1 MVIGLVL
8 SIIDVV
14 AGGFLLLSAPHL
26 ANYFAFIFLIKGLF
40 SLLSSFSMRYFF
52 DWMGAVDVIVG
63 IVFGLMSFGLFFG
76 FYSTIGWIVLLKG
89 IYSIIRFVLKF

>member
-14 AGGFLLLSAPHL
+14 AGGFLLLHAPVF

-40 SLLSSFSMRYFF
+40 SLLSSWSMRYFF
-52 DWMGAVDVIVG
+52 DWMGIVDVIVG
-63 IVFGLMSFGLFFG
+63 IVFGLMSFGLFLR
-76 FYSTIGWIVLLKG
+76 LLLTDTPKLN
-89 IYSIIRFVLKF
+89 SLPMR

>member
-1 MVIGLVL
+1 MVLVLIL

-14 AGGFLLLSAPHL
+14 AGGFLLLSAPVF

-40 SLLSSFSMRYFF
+40 SLLSSFSMCYFF
-52 DWMGAVDVIVG
+52 DWMGFVDVIVG

-76 FYSTIGWIVLLKG
+76 FYTTIGWIVLLKG
-89 IYSIIRFVLKF
+89 IYSMIRFALKF

>member
-1 MVIGLVL
+1 MVIGIIL
-8 SIIDVV
+8 SIVDVM
-14 AGGFLLLSAPHL
+14 AGGFLLLNAPVF

-52 DWMGAVDVIVG
+52 DWMGFVDVIVG

-76 FYSTIGWIVLLKG
+76 FYSTVGWIVLLKG
-89 IYSIIRFVLKF
+89 MYSLARFALKF